1 MFCSFRKFYALAI
14 PALLTGISW
23 SAALP
28 HPLPSSESSLRRIT
42 RQSGYIF
49 AGTVVSVET
58 ATSSNSVPT
67 TRITFHVDQAIRGV
81 IKGQTLVIHEWAG
94 VWESGESY
102 RRGERVLLFLYRPSR
117 LGLTSPVG
125 GQQGRFKL
133 DANGMAMLRQE
144 QAASW
149 FPVPIRGLVGST
161 HIGIAE
167 FTRAIHRAEE
177 E

>member
-1 MFCSFRKFYALAI
+1 M
-14 PALLTGISW
+14 
-23 SAALP
+23 
-28 HPLPSSESSLRRIT
+28 
-42 RQSGYIF
+42 
-49 AGTVVSVET
+49 ET

-144 QAASW
+144 QAAS
-149 FPVPIRGLVGST
+149 VGFRFRFEAWLAALT
-161 HIGIAE
+161 
-167 FTRAIHRAEE
+167 
-177 E
+177 